1 MGRTWHLLLR
11 CYDCGGEFP
20 VNGIAA
26 TEIGATADSIAC
38 PHCGAK
44 ADSATCFPH
53 MPRRHLIVHLS
64 HEDA

>member
-1 MGRTWHLLLR
+1 MSGTWSLQLR
-11 CYDCGGEFP
+11 CYDCSGEFP

-26 TEIGATADSIAC
+26 KEIDATADSIGC

-44 ADSATCFPH
+44 ADATVCFPL
-53 MPRRHLIVHLS
+53 MPRRHLIVRMS